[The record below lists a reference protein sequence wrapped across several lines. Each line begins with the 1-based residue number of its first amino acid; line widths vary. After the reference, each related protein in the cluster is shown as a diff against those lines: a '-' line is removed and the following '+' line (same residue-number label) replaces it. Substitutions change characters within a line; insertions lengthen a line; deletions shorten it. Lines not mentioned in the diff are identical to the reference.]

1 MSGSGKS
8 VNLNLDLGSG
18 PVQVRTIISE
28 KAPES
33 KGLIR
38 PYIPDKPFKL
48 SKCIVM
54 IVCDYSG
61 PLFNL
66 KAI

>member
-1 MSGSGKS
+1 MIESERSIIT
-8 VNLNLDLGSG
+8 L
-18 PVQVRTIISE
+18 ISE

-33 KGLIR
+33 KGLTR
-38 PYIPDKPFKL
+38 PYISDKPFKL